1 MKTYYQVISSF
12 DDNGT
17 VAAAIV
23 GTIQAAE
30 IPESNYISTRYFD
43 IYSDWFESAKEAQA
57 FISAAEEA

>member
-23 GTIQAAE
+23 GAIQVAE
-30 IPESNYISTRYFD
+30 IPESSYIATRYFD

-57 FISAAEEA
+57 FIQEIKEA

>member
-1 MKTYYQVISSF
+1 MKTNYQVISSF

-23 GTIQAAE
+23 GTIQ
-30 IPESNYISTRYFD
+30 FD

-57 FISAAEEA
+57 FMSAAEEA